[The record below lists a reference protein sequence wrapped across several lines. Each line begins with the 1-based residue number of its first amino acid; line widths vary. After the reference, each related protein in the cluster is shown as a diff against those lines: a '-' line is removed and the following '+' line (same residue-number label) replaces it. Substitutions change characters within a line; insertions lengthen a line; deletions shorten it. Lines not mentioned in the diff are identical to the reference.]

1 MKQMEQYRKFI
12 EEKLS
17 ERYPTFVLH
26 GRTCFKAPDG
36 TTLRIDTLNWT
47 QEALVVEY
55 TYDETW
61 AENNVFEDGDLFYPD
76 ELSPEEMLAEMLAEI
91 EDVPDSNLPN
101 R

>member
-36 TTLRIDTLNWT
+36 TTLRIDTLGWA

-55 TYDETW
+55 AYNEAW
-61 AENNVFEDGDLFYPD
+61 AENNVFEDGDLFYLD
-76 ELSPEEMLAEMLAEI
+76 ELSPEEMLAGMLAEI
-91 EDVPDSNLPN
+91 EDN
-101 R
+101 

>member
-36 TTLRIDTLNWT
+36 TTLRI
-47 QEALVVEY
+47 EHP
-55 TYDETW
+55 
-61 AENNVFEDGDLFYPD
+61 G
-76 ELSPEEMLAEMLAEI
+76 M
-91 EDVPDSNLPN
+91 VPGSTGGGIRL
-101 R
+101 